1 MSIGSEEEELKI
13 HYVSA
18 INGHNKV
25 RSSKFG
31 ERNQGGG
38 KKSTLTTTVT
48 IIRTSTRFLA

>member
-31 ERNQGGG
+31 ERNQSGG
-38 KKSTLTTTVT
+38 KKININNYSYHYQN
-48 IIRTSTRFLA
+48 IY